1 MYFFS
6 EICQSLAGNCRE
18 DFYFY
23 NVVCLDIIPSTQKVN
38 KQVKVSIDKIRQLRT
53 SKGWPQDQLA
63 RISGLSVRT
72 VQRVESEGIASFNT
86 AMSLAATFEVNVS
99 ELQQAPE
106 LEMSNKHGRYFGLF
120 IGLVIMSLSLVSQP
134 LHLPNDPYSTYMNLL
149 SNVLVCFGILIM
161 VPSVISA
168 FKHKQFFAL
177 LLAFIGTPLSTMFVI
192 GVLYFVLGLSVPKW
206 ELFVLGVG
214 GVYLLIMSVKEF
226 MKSK

>member
-1 MYFFS
+1 M
-6 EICQSLAGNCRE
+6 AGNCRE

-23 NVVCLDIIPSTQKVN
+23 NVVCLDDFLATPKVI

-63 RISGLSVRT
+63 QISGLSVRT
-72 VQRVESEGIASFNT
+72 VQRVESEGVASFNT

-106 LEMSNKHGRYFGLF
+106 LEVSDKHRRYFGLY
-120 IGLVIMSLSLVSQP
+120 IGLVIMSLSLVNQP
-134 LHLPNDPYSTYMNLL
+134 LHLPNDPYSAYMSFMSYFIAGFSFFIMIPSL
-149 SNVLVCFGILIM
+149 IL
-161 VPSVISA
+161 A
-168 FKHKQFFAL
+168 FKHKQFIAL
-177 LLAFIGTPLSTMFVI
+177 LLAVIGTPLSTFLVI
-192 GVLYFVLGLSVPKW
+192 GVLYFVLGLSMPKW

-226 MKSK
+226 IKSK